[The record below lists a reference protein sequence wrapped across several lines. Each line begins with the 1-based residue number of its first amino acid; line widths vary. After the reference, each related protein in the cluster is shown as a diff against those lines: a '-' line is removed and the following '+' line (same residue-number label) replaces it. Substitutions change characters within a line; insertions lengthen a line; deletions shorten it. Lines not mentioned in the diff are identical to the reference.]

1 MRKCPTGY
9 DSTTNGSEV
18 YVVYSNK
25 QILPEYVITYKEK
38 HNMYED
44 ELVIYRNN
52 ASTASFCNLF

>member
-9 DSTTNGSEV
+9 DSTTDGSKV

-38 HNMYED
+38 HNIYED
-44 ELVIYRNN
+44 KLVAYRNE
-52 ASTASFCNLF
+52 ASTSTSCNLS